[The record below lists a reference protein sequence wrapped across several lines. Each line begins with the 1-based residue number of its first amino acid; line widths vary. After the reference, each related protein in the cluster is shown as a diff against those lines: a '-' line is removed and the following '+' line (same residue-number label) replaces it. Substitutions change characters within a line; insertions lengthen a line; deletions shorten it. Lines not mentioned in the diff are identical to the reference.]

1 MRIKAVIAYD
11 GSAFEGF
18 QRQTRT
24 PRTVTTALERVLNNL
39 GITSPVT
46 GSGRTDAG
54 VHATGQVIHFDLPEY
69 WSDLFRLQTHLNS
82 QLEAIAVK
90 HITQVP
96 DNFHARFDARRRI
109 YRYLLSPTL
118 PTVFERR
125 YVAYVPDL
133 DVQKLGEALT
143 LFEGT
148 HDFGYFKKSGSE
160 TKDDIRTVYQTRLKQ
175 IGKYYAVYFE
185 ADGFLR
191 AQVRMMLAS
200 AFGVSRGELE
210 MDQLEEQLEM
220 HHRHTTHLAPP
231 EGLYLA
237 RVIYYAVG
245 RGALTPT

>member
-1 MRIKAVIAYD
+1 MRVKAVIAYD

-24 PRTVTTALERVLNNL
+24 PRTVTTALERALNNL

-69 WSDLFRLQTHLNS
+69 WHNLSKLRTHLNG
-82 QLEAIAVK
+82 QLEAIAIK
-90 HITQVP
+90 HISLVP
-96 DNFHARFDARRRI
+96 DDFHARFDTSRRI
-109 YRYLLSPTL
+109 YRYLLKETPPS
-118 PTVFERR
+118 VFERR

-148 HDFGYFKKSGSE
+148 HNFGSFKKSGSE
-160 TKDDIRTVYQTRLKQ
+160 TKDDIRTVYRTRLKK

-185 ADGFLR
+185 ANGFLR
-191 AQVRMMLAS
+191 AQVRMMLAG
-200 AFGVSRGELE
+200 AFKVSHGELTF
-210 MDQLEEQLEM
+210 EQLKEQLKM

-237 RVIYYAVG
+237 RVIY
-245 RGALTPT
+245 

>member
-1 MRIKAVIAYD
+1 MRVKAVIAYD

-24 PRTVTTALERVLNNL
+24 PRTVTTALERALNNL

-69 WSDLFRLQTHLNS
+69 WSDLSRLQTHLRS

-96 DNFHARFDARRRI
+96 DDFHARFDARRRI
-109 YRYLLSPTL
+109 YRYLLSTTL
-118 PTVFERR
+118 PSVFERR
-125 YVAYVPDL
+125 YVAHIPNL
-133 DVQKLGEALT
+133 DFDRLQQALA
-143 LFEGT
+143 LLEGT

-160 TKDDIRTVYQTRLKQ
+160 TKDDIRTVYRTRLKK

-185 ADGFLR
+185 ANGFLR
-191 AQVRMMLAS
+191 AQVRMMLAG
-200 AFGVSRGELE
+200 AFKVSHGELTF
-210 MDQLEEQLEM
+210 EQLKEQLKM

-237 RVIYYAVG
+237 RVIY
-245 RGALTPT
+245 